1 MEIWILFLPTL
12 SLGIDF
18 VWKPSKRKHLCLKHE
33 TVERCREA
41 VETVGVQLM

>member
-18 VWKPSKRKHLCLKHE
+18 VWKSSKKEHLCLKHKK
-33 TVERCREA
+33 VERCRD
-41 VETVGVQLM
+41 VIETVGVQLM